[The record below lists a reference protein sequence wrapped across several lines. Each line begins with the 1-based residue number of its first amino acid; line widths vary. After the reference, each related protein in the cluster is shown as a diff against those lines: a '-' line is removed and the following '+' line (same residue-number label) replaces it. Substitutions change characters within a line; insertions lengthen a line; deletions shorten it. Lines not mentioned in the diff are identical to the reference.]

1 MLRLLVAIAF
11 LSVPFLLCVLAVW
24 RWRGGS
30 RLAAVIL
37 MAVTGYALAIDI
49 YGVIQGGNLA
59 GILTI
64 TASVPT
70 LLFLAIL
77 AVARNS
83 SKRRTNEE
91 EVDSG
96 AEVTDTEADSE

>member
-11 LSVPFLLCVLAVW
+11 LSVPFLLCVWAVW